1 MPADR
6 RHRAQTLAIPPP
18 ERQPPR
24 VASDPSATA
33 PPVILVA
40 DDDRITR
47 EVLAGLLRGAGFKV
61 ETATDGQDVID
72 RVGRGG
78 ISLVLLDINMPRITG
93 LEACRILKGI
103 DPESFLPVVL
113 CTVRT
118 DIDSRIEGLRL
129 GADDYVCKPFDER
142 ELLARVNAMLRIKA
156 QWDAVR
162 EARARLETLAT
173 HDELTG
179 LNNYRYLN
187 SRLAEEWKRA
197 ERFHEP
203 LAALMV
209 DLDRFKQLNDTY
221 GHGLG
226 DVALKALAT
235 RLKRGVRE
243 IDVVARYGGDEFL
256 VVLPNTHLA
265 GAVAVAD
272 RLWRDINAVSVPV
285 DGTDARVSLACSIGV
300 AVYPSREV
308 RNKDT
313 LLKAVD
319 EALYAAKRE
328 GRNRIF
334 VAANQ
339 GYAYEP
345 NADRPPAAP
354 PPPPGAARPGTP
366 APPDASLKPDGERP

>member
-1 MPADR
+1 MP
-6 RHRAQTLAIPPP
+6 
-18 ERQPPR
+18 
-24 VASDPSATA
+24 SDPSLASPT
-33 PPVILVA
+33 ILVA

-47 EVLAGLLRGAGFKV
+47 ETLSGLLRSSGFRV

-78 ISLVLLDINMPRITG
+78 IALVLLDINMPRITG
-93 LEACRILKGI
+93 LEACRILKAI

-113 CTVRT
+113 CTIRSDV
-118 DIDSRIEGLRL
+118 DSRIEGLRL

-142 ELLARVNAMLRIKA
+142 ELLARVNAMLRIKS
-156 QWDAVR
+156 QWDAVK

-221 GHGLG
+221 GHATG
-226 DVALKALAT
+226 DAALRVLAS

-272 RLWRDINAVSVPV
+272 RLWRDINAAAIPV
-285 DGTDARVSLACSIGV
+285 ESTDVRVTLACSIGV

-308 RNKDT
+308 RSKDT

-345 NADRPPAAP
+345 SAPFALAP
-354 PPPPGAARPGTP
+354 PPPPGAPRPGTP
-366 APPDASLKPDGERP
+366 APPDQNIKPDGERT

>member
-1 MPADR
+1 
-6 RHRAQTLAIPPP
+6 
-18 ERQPPR
+18 
-24 VASDPSATA
+24 
-33 PPVILVA
+33 VILVA

-103 DPESFLPVVL
+103 DPEAFLPVVL

-142 ELLARVNAMLRIKA
+142 ELLARVNAMLRIKS

-226 DVALKALAT
+226 DVALKALAA

-272 RLWRDINAVSVPV
+272 RLWRDINATSVAV
-285 DGTDARVSLACSIGV
+285 DGTDTRVSLACSIGV

-308 RNKDT
+308 RSKDT

-345 NADRPPAAP
+345 KADRPPAAP
-354 PPPPGAARPGTP
+354 PPPPGAPRAGTP
-366 APPDASLKPDGERP
+366 APPDTSLKPDGERP